1 MILTRRP
8 ARAGLVT
15 GLGLAM
21 TVMTGNL
28 ATSAAASPAAAAYVA
43 LNTSTLSVHASRTGT
58 YSSPRMSV
66 EVALA
71 PRNEAGLNASLQAM
85 YTKGSEYHHWLAKG
99 EFDKLYAPTAATRS
113 AVARYLTQ
121 DGLTIS
127 TSASPFMVRAAGTS
141 KQVSTAFRT
150 TFSTYSGPGGERYFA
165 NSTAAQLPA
174 SLTQG
179 VLGVLGLNNALRLRP
194 AYDVATTGTREPAGS
209 ATTSQSTSCETP
221 YPTVAQLAAYYS
233 SGTAFPFGYGG
244 GPDCTGLTPSQVNS
258 IYGAPAASGKT
269 QGAGVTLA
277 LFELSAYQP
286 SDIATWAHT
295 LYGSQYAVPA
305 LDTVLVDGGP
315 LDPQCP
321 SAGDSCP
328 ADWSGYSGDIEVDLD
343 IQRELT
349 VAPDAAKIMVYEAPN
364 DETGQDS
371 LDNFTQIANDDAAS
385 TVSSSW
391 YNGEAVETEAYVQSE
406 NVIFEQM
413 AAQGQSMVASAGD
426 WGPMGSY
433 LINGSTTP
441 SLVDPAAQPW
451 VTAAGGTSLE
461 GYNPGSN
468 PSPGYPAGAE
478 QVWNAD
484 NLCHASA
491 TEVDGNTGYFY
502 CTAPDPAGGVGNAG
516 GGGSSEYWGR
526 PFYQTGPG
534 VNNPYTTD
542 GNGTTQ
548 CALASTGTP
557 CREIPDVSA
566 ISDFYTPYSDYCTGT
581 ASLPYSECYTL
592 EKTESDPGWI
602 GVAGTSSSAP
612 LWAAIAA
619 DRDSYTGGRVGF
631 LNPLLYG
638 LFNTDPGAFFHDITG
653 AGQTITTNGLY
664 PVTPGYDEA
673 TGIGTPKMAALITA
687 GS

>member
-8 ARAGLVT
+8 ARAGLVA

-28 ATSAAASPAAAAYVA
+28 ATSAAASTAAAGYVA
-43 LNTSTLSVHASRTGT
+43 LNGSTLGVHASRTGT
-58 YSSPRMSV
+58 YSSARMSV

-71 PRNEAGLNASLQAM
+71 PRDAAGLSTRLQAL
-85 YTKGSEYHHWLAKG
+85 YSKGSQYHHWLAKG
-99 EFDKLYAPTAATRS
+99 EFDSLYAPSAATRS

-127 TSASPFMVRAAGTS
+127 KSASPFMVRAAGTS
-141 KQVSTAFRT
+141 KQVSAAFRT
-150 TFSTYSGPGGERYFA
+150 SFSTYSGPGGERYFA
-165 NSTAAQLPA
+165 NSSAAQLPA
-174 SLTQG
+174 ALTSG
-179 VLGVLGLNNALRLRP
+179 VLGVIGLNNALRLRP
-194 AYDVATTGTREPAGS
+194 AYDVATTSPRAQAGS
-209 ATTSQSTSCETP
+209 AGTAQATSCQTP
-221 YPTVAQLAAYYS
+221 YPTDAQLFAYYT
-233 SGTAFPFGYGG
+233 SGTSFPFGYGG
-244 GPDCTGLTPSQVNS
+244 GPACTGLTPSQVNS
-258 IYGAPAASGKT
+258 IYGAPAASPRT
-269 QGAGVTLA
+269 QGGGVTLA

-286 SDIATWAHT
+286 SDIATWART
-295 LYGSQYAVPA
+295 FYGSQYTLPA
-305 LDTVLVDGGP
+305 LDTVLVDGGS

-328 ADWSGYSGDIEVDLD
+328 AAWNGYSGDVEVDLD

-349 VAPDAAKIMVYEAPN
+349 IAPDAAKIMVYDAPN

-371 LDNFTQIANDDAAS
+371 LDDYTQIANDDAAS

-391 YNGEAVETEAYVQSE
+391 YDGEAVETEAYVESE

-484 NLCHASA
+484 GLCQASG
-491 TEVDGNTGYFY
+491 TEVGGNTGYFY
-502 CTAPDPAGGVGNAG
+502 CTAPNPAGGVGTAG

-526 PFYQTGPG
+526 PFYQEGPG

-542 GNGTTQ
+542 GNGSTQ
-548 CALASTGTP
+548 CALATKGTP
-557 CREIPDVSA
+557 CREVPDVSA

-581 ASLPYSECYTL
+581 ASLPNSECYTL

-619 DRDSYTGGRVGF
+619 DRDSYTGTRTGL

-638 LFNTDPGAFFHDITG
+638 LLSTDPGAYFHDITG
-653 AGQTITTNGLY
+653 AGQSITTNGLY

-687 GS
+687 TS